1 MKLRNEPNKVDHPL
15 RRAHHASALATDLSA
30 TPMGVSNAI
39 GAETKSMKT
48 VDLRSKSLVNRQ
60 ICCLQQNS
68 LKCSLTCGSN
78 PALSAIPH
86 DLHETFLSIG
96 NFYLIADDEVG
107 FEQGVL
113 KRVYPIHG
121 MP

>member
-1 MKLRNEPNKVDHPL
+1 MIHFWSPIWSPNPL
-15 RRAHHASALATDLSA
+15 KTLHGIFLASVLSYSYYEVSYCWIGLDLGGSPLLNRRRV
-30 TPMGVSNAI
+30 TPTA
-39 GAETKSMKT
+39 
-48 VDLRSKSLVNRQ
+48 
-60 ICCLQQNS
+60 
-68 LKCSLTCGSN
+68 GSN

-121 MP
+121 MS